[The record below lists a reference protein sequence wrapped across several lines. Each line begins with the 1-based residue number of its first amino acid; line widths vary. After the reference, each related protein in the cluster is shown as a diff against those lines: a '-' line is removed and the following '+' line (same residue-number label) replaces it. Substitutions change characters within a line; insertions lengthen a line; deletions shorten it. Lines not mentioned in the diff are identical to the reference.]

1 MRVSIMLLTVLVCVF
16 SALGQDNSTQQNNS
30 FTKSDSLRKNPESF
44 GNQSNTDKKRKF
56 EVGIQFTS
64 MMREGDG
71 DRNGLGGRFGYD
83 FATFN
88 GGKYVA
94 TAEAE
99 VNFLPGDRFV
109 GYRAVSASVRA
120 ATGAL
125 PKDFSA
131 RKSDADSTNSA
142 FSAKFAPVL
151 SNTAA
156 AIKEFREHLQI
167 SNITQV
173 RKPILQPTSA
183 EFWNFTRPNES
194 RPDLT
199 WATQLSDSE
208 EEPQRVSTFL
218 PNKLCRL
225 FCLKK
230 QNTIFNSVPESVLD
244 SRI

>member
-30 FTKSDSLRKNPESF
+30 FTKSDSLRKNPDSF

-99 VNFLPGDRFV
+99 LNFLPGDRFV
-109 GYRAVSASVRA
+109 GYSGFGIGSRRDGRVTQGFFGAKIGRRFDKFGIFGKVRPGFVQYSRGKQSLSGTTQNLQFSQSSETNF
-120 ATGAL
+120 ATDIGGVLEFYPTKRITTRFDAGDTIVRFGRRNTTGFDFFTQQTVPIIL
-125 PKDFSA
+125 PKETKHNFQFSA
-131 RKSDADSTNSA
+131 G
-142 FSAKFAPVL
+142 
-151 SNTAA
+151 
-156 AIKEFREHLQI
+156 IGFR
-167 SNITQV
+167 
-173 RKPILQPTSA
+173 
-183 EFWNFTRPNES
+183 F
-194 RPDLT
+194 
-199 WATQLSDSE
+199 
-208 EEPQRVSTFL
+208 
-218 PNKLCRL
+218 
-225 FCLKK
+225 
-230 QNTIFNSVPESVLD
+230 
-244 SRI
+244 